1 MKIRQTIKE
10 ELLRYLFEEQ
20 NEIPDLSDY
29 IGNPP
34 TLRVPYPV
42 PIQTALNSV
51 KNQLIKLEEYQR
63 DVNRII
69 LAYPQFSFAFLRPQ
83 SKYWIKREGE
93 NPFPNY
99 LDFVEEYKKGI
110 NNIKTGD
117 KLGSYV
123 VVPTSGFFYKDG
135 IVYFD
140 LLEYI
145 ELFELPKDHQS
156 IMDDFHEILTNSNS
170 KNQLGPKI
178 IGIIQ
183 KYVQWYKE
191 FYDPDELE
199 DSEEEEEE
207 EQPEPEPEPPP
218 PALASSP
225 KPAEKKAT
233 PQPSKKPAAAASAS
247 AGFKVGQTVA
257 YRKDRSLGCF
267 RITAVSGNKIT
278 IIGKQGSPKEVD
290 ASAYESVRCK

>member
-29 IGNPP
+29 IGNPQ
-34 TLRVPYPV
+34 TLRVPYQI
-42 PIQTALNSV
+42 PIQTVLNSV
-51 KNQLIKLEEYQR
+51 KNQLIKLELYQR

-69 LAYPQFSFAFLRPQ
+69 LTYPQFSIAFLSPENKRR
-83 SKYWIKREGE
+83 IKRDGE

-123 VVPTSGFFYKDG
+123 IVPASGFFYKDG
-135 IVYFD
+135 VVYFNILQYVEEFD
-140 LLEYI
+140 LITED
-145 ELFELPKDHQS
+145 DHS
-156 IMDDFHEILTNSNS
+156 IMYDFHEILTNSNS
-170 KNQLGPKI
+170 KNQLGSKI
-178 IGIIQ
+178 IDIIQ

-191 FYDPDELE
+191 FHDPDELE
-199 DSEEEEEE
+199 DPEEEEE

-257 YRKDRSLGCF
+257 YKKDHSLGCF
-267 RITAVSGNKIT
+267 EIIAVSGNKIT
-278 IIGKQGSPKEVD
+278 IRGKQGSKEVD